1 MPMMGSR
8 GESPPS
14 LAALSLLGELVA
26 LLKQG
31 VDGTLGQRLEELKTA
46 EEHHAAAQARLAEAD
61 QMHAARAEELDQRI
75 RAASEHEA
83 ELVRRETACREGVE
97 KTGQM
102 QATFDRQSA
111 ELAVREGLLARKVEE
126 HAQVAKAFTEE
137 CAVTRAALATEQ
149 REQLEAL
156 AKDRQQLQTDA
167 ALSREAQQADA
178 ARIIAKAKEDAGR
191 VHTELTAREAVI
203 TARETAFKQRT
214 AELRAA
220 LPE

>member
-1 MPMMGSR
+1 MMGSR
-8 GESPPS
+8 GETPPQVTALVNIGEILALLKS
-14 LAALSLLGELVA
+14 AEPTLAALKAESVA
-26 LLKQG
+26 I
-31 VDGTLGQRLEELKTA
+31 A
-46 EEHHAAAQARLAEAD
+46 EARARLAEYDQAHAD
-61 QMHAARAEELDQRI
+61 
-75 RAASEHEA
+75 RAAALDEIAKGLDKREA
-83 ELVRRETACREGVE
+83 EINTRAAEVQAGAE

-102 QATFDRQSA
+102 QATFDKQSA
-111 ELAVREGLLARKVEE
+111 DLAVREALLTRKTEE

-178 ARIIAKAKEDAGR
+178 QEIIARAREEAGR